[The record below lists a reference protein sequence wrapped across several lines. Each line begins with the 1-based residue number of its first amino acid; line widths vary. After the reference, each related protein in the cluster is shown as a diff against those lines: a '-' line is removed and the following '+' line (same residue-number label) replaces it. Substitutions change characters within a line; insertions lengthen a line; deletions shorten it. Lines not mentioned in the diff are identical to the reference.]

1 MRLLKT
7 HLLLLLF
14 VLTCNHNAVAQSTTR
29 APSQTSSGAAILLS
43 SVKDKTAPPADVR
56 EKIVAANRQM
66 VETFKR
72 GDLRGVAAFYAD
84 DAMIFSHRGKKIQ
97 GRAAIDQYWT
107 NIKNA
112 KDWKLEVIEL
122 GGDKES
128 VWQIGKSSLTTTYNG
143 ADQTYVCDFVVLWK
157 RQADGTYKIYVDIYN

>member
-14 VLTCNHNAVAQSTTR
+14 VLTYNHSAVAQNATPV
-29 APSQTSSGAAILLS
+29 ASQASAAAISLS
-43 SVKDKTAPPADVR
+43 SINDKAEPPTAVR

-84 DAMIFSHRGKKIQ
+84 DAMLLFHRGKKIQ

-107 NIKNA
+107 SIKNA

-157 RQADGTYKIYVDIYN
+157 LQPDGTYKIYVDIYN